1 MRDAAVAPG
10 CWGVWVATGWSKM
23 TAVAEIKYQNV
34 LILSSDGPTEEA
46 DVKLLKKMGRS
57 RKQTV
62 GSKNERELSLRQ
74 AKAKSE
80 QFRVTFMWACRS
92 MTFISCYRII
102 NTNWQKQFTFK
113 K

>member
-1 MRDAAVAPG
+1 
-10 CWGVWVATGWSKM
+10 M

-74 AKAKSE
+74 AKPKVSNFKSLLSGL
-80 QFRVTFMWACRS
+80 AAA
-92 MTFISCYRII
+92 
-102 NTNWQKQFTFK
+102 
-113 K
+113 